1 MACRAVLCLLVLLA
15 AGCGSSPTA
24 PRSPQPYTGL
34 WGGVARITSCRP
46 DDFRTCSRIAQDEVL
61 ELRLIQL
68 GNTIAGDILL
78 LESSTVAGAG
88 TSPIAAQ
95 VTGAVDAN
103 SELSLDAQFNAPPAP
118 HYIAAWRTRLVE
130 DGDAMR
136 GTFSTYRR
144 SGSPGLS
151 TDLTFELVDVRRK
164 AVQR

>member
-1 MACRAVLCLLVLLA
+1 MACRAALCLLALLA
-15 AGCGSSPTA
+15 ASCGSSPTA
-24 PRSPQPYTGL
+24 PRSPQPLTGL
-34 WGGVARITSCRP
+34 WGGVARITSCRS

-61 ELRLIQL
+61 ELTLIQL
-68 GNTIAGDILL
+68 GNTISGEILL

-103 SELSLDAQFNAPPAP
+103 NDLSLDAQFGAPPAP
-118 HYIAAWRTRLVE
+118 HYVAAWRTRLME
-130 DGDAMR
+130 EGYAMS

-151 TDLTFELVDVRRK
+151 TDLTFELLGVRRK
-164 AVQR
+164 AMKR